1 MRKDFV
7 LPATNYKKIMEKV
20 LLGFLFGFLFVAAS
34 CTKNDNP
41 RSATPSGDEGLW
53 LVPPGK
59 VLFKDLPK
67 DRIPSIDNPQFIPEG
82 QSSLKPD
89 DIVLAARILG
99 ETRIYPVRM
108 MDAHEIVNDQV
119 NDYYFSITYCPRTG
133 SGMLWNREINGKVTE
148 FGVSGMLYNKNL
160 MPYDRN
166 TESIWSQMK
175 MQCVNGILIGMIPET
190 KSVLEIKFS
199 TLINAYPNAMVL
211 NPAGLRQTGFLKN
224 DPVDGDNNM
233 TLPLDQQYFGIVK
246 NDRLLLFNFQLFKE
260 GIQIFTTN
268 FQGSSLVV
276 CGSYESHFYTAFL
289 NKTSA
294 DKYKYSPVQNEL
306 PVIMKDD
313 RGNRYDLFGEVVE
326 GPDKGSRLETAT
338 AYVARSFA
346 WDLFF
351 SDIELFKQ

>member
-1 MRKDFV
+1 
-7 LPATNYKKIMEKV
+7 MEKV

-67 DRIPSIDNPQFIPEG
+67 DRIPSIDNPKFIPAG
-82 QSSLKPD
+82 QSNLKPND
-89 DIVLAARILG
+89 LVLVTNAGI
-99 ETRIYPVRM
+99 ETRVYPVQI
-108 MDAHEIVNDQV
+108 MDAHEIVNDQI
-119 NDYYFSITYCPRTG
+119 NGEYFAITYCPRTG
-133 SGMLWNREINGKVTE
+133 SAMQWNRKINGKVTE
-148 FGVSGMLYNKNL
+148 FGVSGMLYNENL

-224 DPVDGDNNM
+224 EPDDGENNVI
-233 TLPLDQQYFGIVK
+233 LPSGQQYFGIVK

-260 GIQIFTTN
+260 GVQVFITN
-268 FQGSSLVV
+268 FRGSSLIV
-276 CGSYESHFYTAFL
+276 CGSYELHLYTAFL